1 MKQQSCVDLVTSNAD
16 YISFDIP
23 ERQSAV
29 AVSIDGR
36 RVFGPLFDHE
46 RDQAI
51 ALCDNLLEM
60 ARRLPSKSSLER
72 MKTEHPPHKKIRVS
86 RDSTLHSI
94 VKRIRTTKNNLVD
107 HSLNLGPS
115 PLWLLINAR
124 AAELADYMDS
134 IAELLNSSEK
144 KATRYFLP

>member
-1 MKQQSCVDLVTSNAD
+1 MKQQYCVDLVTSNAD

-23 ERQSAV
+23 EQRLV
-29 AVSIDGR
+29 VEVSVDGR
-36 RVFGPLFDHE
+36 RVFGPLYDHE

-72 MKTEHPPHKKIRVS
+72 IKTENPPHKKIRMS
-86 RDSTLHSI
+86 RDPCLSGI
-94 VKRIRTTKNNLVD
+94 VKRIRTTKNSLMNR
-107 HSLNLGPS
+107 SLNVGPS

-134 IAELLNSSEK
+134 IAATMESSSK
-144 KATRYFLP
+144 PRYFQFL

>member
-1 MKQQSCVDLVTSNAD
+1 MNQQSGVDLITSNAD

-23 ERQSAV
+23 EQQTCFE
-29 AVSIDGR
+29 VSVDGR
-36 RVFGPLFDHE
+36 RVFGPLYDHE

-51 ALCDNLLEM
+51 CLCDNLLEM
-60 ARRLPSKSSLER
+60 ARRLPSKSSLGS
-72 MKTEHPPHKKIRVS
+72 MKTEHPPHKKIRAS
-86 RDSTLHSI
+86 RDTTLYSI
-94 VKRIRTTKNNLVD
+94 VKRIRTTKNKLMN

-124 AAELADYMDS
+124 AAELADYMDD

-144 KATRYFLP
+144 KVTRYFLP